1 LKVTTPNRT
10 KEAAT
15 FGTAQTS
22 VLARLSQEL
31 SRIEKRDW
39 ELWAIVVATGIALS
53 TGLLVLMFPA
63 AFMTEDSPQLHFTI
77 AVSKELFLG
86 LLTLL
91 LLFNTYL
98 VTKRLELRKTREQL
112 ITTTLQSE
120 LVRLQSF
127 TDPLTE
133 VYNRRSLNE
142 IANGFIS
149 RARRSQKP
157 LTFLLV
163 DADHFKQINTRFGH
177 LTGDMVIAEI
187 ATLLKTSV
195 RGSDAV
201 FRYGGDE
208 FLVILSDT
216 DKRGAGTVVDRISKS
231 LTDWNAANHLKQFS
245 LSLSIGCAEW
255 TEGRTVDEVLDL
267 ADKNM
272 YQMKMA
278 AIHT

>member
-1 LKVTTPNRT
+1 MP
-10 KEAAT
+10 T
-15 FGTAQTS
+15 FGSAQTS

-142 IANGFIS
+142 IANSFIS

-216 DKRGAGTVVDRISKS
+216 DKRGSEIVVDRISKS
-231 LTDWNAANHLKQFS
+231 
-245 LSLSIGCAEW
+245 
-255 TEGRTVDEVLDL
+255 
-267 ADKNM
+267 
-272 YQMKMA
+272 
-278 AIHT
+278 

>member
-1 LKVTTPNRT
+1 MTSTNRH
-10 KEAAT
+10 KEASP
-15 FGTAQTS
+15 FGCAETS
-22 VLARLSQEL
+22 ILARLSQEL

-63 AFMTEDSPQLHFTI
+63 AFMTEDSPQLHFNI

-142 IANGFIS
+142 IANRFIS
-149 RARRSQKP
+149 SARRSQKP

-163 DADHFKQINTRFGH
+163 DADRFKQINARFGH

-187 ATLLKTSV
+187 ATLLRTSV

-216 DKRGAGTVVDRISKS
+216 NKRGSETVVDRILKS
-231 LTDWNAANHLKQFS
+231 LTDWNAENHLKQFN

-255 TEGRTVDEVLDL
+255 SEGHTVDEILNL

-272 YQMKMA
+272 YQMKTA
-278 AIHT
+278 ALNT